1 MTSTMEPG
9 APQQPGRTNPFER
22 LAGIFISPAETLRSI
37 AARPDWLVPFLL
49 ILVVSIGANFVV
61 APHIDLEPQVR
72 AQVEKQGGGEEDVDR
87 ALEIV
92 EKFGKFQSIIT
103 AVFVPIILIV
113 TAAILLLV
121 VKVLGG
127 EGTFKQLFSITNYSW
142 MPQMLK
148 AIIST
153 AIIAPKGM
161 IDARHLAT
169 LLRSNLGFLADPLE
183 APVAFSFLSS
193 LDAFTIWTLFLL
205 TVGLSEA
212 SRFSRG
218 KAATI
223 VVILWLLM
231 VLAKVGFAA
240 LGAA

>member
-1 MTSTMEPG
+1 MTSAMEPG
-9 APQQPGRTNPFER
+9 APQQPGKANPFER
-22 LAGIFISPAETLRSI
+22 LAGVFISPAETHKSI

-61 APHIDLEPQVR
+61 APHIDFEPQIR
-72 AQVEKQGGGEEDVDR
+72 AQVEKQGGGEEDVEQ
-87 ALEIV
+87 ALGMV

-113 TAAILLLV
+113 TAAVLLLA
-121 VKVLGG
+121 VKVMGG
-127 EGTFKQLFSITNYSW
+127 EGTFKQVFSITNYSW
-142 MPQMLK
+142 MPQILK
-148 AIIST
+148 AIIAT
-153 AIIAPKGM
+153 AIIVPKGM
-161 IDARHLAT
+161 IDARHLGT
-169 LLRSNLGFLADPLE
+169 LLKSNLGFLADPLE

-212 SRFSRG
+212 ARFSRA

-223 VVILWLLM
+223 VVILWLVI
-231 VLAKVGFAA
+231 VLAKAGLAA